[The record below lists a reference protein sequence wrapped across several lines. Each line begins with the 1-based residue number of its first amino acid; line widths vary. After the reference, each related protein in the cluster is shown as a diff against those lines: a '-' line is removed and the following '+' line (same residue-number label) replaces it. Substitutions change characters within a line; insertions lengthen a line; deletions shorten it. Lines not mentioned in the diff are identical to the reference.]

1 MDTCLLM
8 LGSGILATSSP
19 ELEDDSVS
27 PAVVPVLL
35 SGTVTVAFVVVI
47 PIDNSSLGL
56 GSGNSV

>member
-1 MDTCLLM
+1 M

-47 PIDNSSLGL
+47 PMDNSPLGL